1 MSNSTG
7 VLLKAG
13 TACPSRAHEFTP
25 GFLWGPCCL
34 YFYFLCC
41 HIVCFLR
48 SRFHIVL
55 SATISTWKRCS
66 VRIFLQLFVWDSCLV
81 CVICFV
87 FAWVWWCPARIVLC
101 FCFVFRRLLC
111 PMLPVS
117 LDCSFVIATWRLFQ
131 QLTEMIITFVLDN
144 TLQLN
149 LGWLLIFNATFN
161 NISFISWRLVL
172 SEGSEKYSMRPVK
185 LVSIILHNTFPSANI
200 FFFFCNFNI

>member
-13 TACPSRAHEFTP
+13 TACPSQAHEFTP

-41 HIVCFLR
+41 HIVCFFR
-48 SRFHIVL
+48 SGFHVVM

-66 VRIFLQLFVWDSCLV
+66 VRIFLQLFVGDSCIV

-87 FAWVWWCPARIVLC
+87 LAWVWWCPARIVLC

-117 LDCSFVIATWRLFQ
+117 LDCSFVIATWPYS
-131 QLTEMIITFVLDN
+131 LTFILTVNRHDDYICIGQYTPTEPWLIIDL
-144 TLQLN
+144 
-149 LGWLLIFNATFN
+149 
-161 NISFISWRLVL
+161 
-172 SEGSEKYSMRPVK
+172 
-185 LVSIILHNTFPSANI
+185 
-200 FFFFCNFNI
+200 